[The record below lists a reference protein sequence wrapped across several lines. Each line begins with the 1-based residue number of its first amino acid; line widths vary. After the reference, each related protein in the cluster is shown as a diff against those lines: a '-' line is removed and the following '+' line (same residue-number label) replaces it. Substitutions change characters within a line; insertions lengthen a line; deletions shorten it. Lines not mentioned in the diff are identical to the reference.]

1 MGFNFNIG
9 WNNTAPTSV
18 ERNSDG
24 SFFFETKTSD
34 AKHAKL
40 LTDNQKLEAILTNPA
55 VLKVF
60 TLNCDLFS
68 LGKIKKEG
76 GDTDFLYSQRKRPN
90 FKQTWTQFLWDYMFW
105 VQTGTA
111 YLWNPSGA
119 GKLSETNTIQWLN
132 PTCIEW
138 ETSVIDKL
146 KGLIFSEA
154 TYKEIL
160 KGSIK
165 YNLGN
170 GQSKII
176 PLNEITPFFDLSNS
190 IDGNFYKGASRLDAL
205 YKVISNSEQA
215 LDAKSINLEFT
226 KKFMVSGKNSDSDIM
241 NLTMA
246 DGEKTS
252 IESSMRSNKSVH
264 AVKTP
269 VNISRFVENI
279 ASLKLDDSYYNDFF
293 MIGSMYGIPK
303 DVLESAIRG
312 NSTYDNQEKAI
323 GRHVDYVMKPKGQ
336 MLTDELEDKFGYE
349 SLTMDWNHLSF
360 NQVFELQRAAVV
372 KAKLDNV
379 ILAKTN
385 DLNIA
390 DYEK

>member
-9 WNNTAPTSV
+9 WNSSMPTSV

-24 SFFFETKTSD
+24 SFFFETLTSD
-34 AKHAKL
+34 ARHNRL
-40 LTDNQKLEAILTNPA
+40 LTETQKLNAVLSNPA

-60 TLNCDLFS
+60 TINCDLFS
-68 LGKIKKEG
+68 MGKINQKG
-76 GDTDFLYSQRKRPN
+76 GDVDFLYSQRSKPN

-111 YLWNPSGA
+111 YLWNPGNASI
-119 GKLSETNTIQWLN
+119 LSENNTIQWLN
-132 PTCIEW
+132 PIGIEW
-138 ETSVIDKL
+138 DTDIIDKL
-146 KGLIFSEA
+146 KGLVFSEA
-154 TYKEIL
+154 TYKDIL
-160 KGSIK
+160 KGTVK

-170 GQSKII
+170 GQTKII
-176 PLNEITPFFDLSNS
+176 PLDEITPFFDLSNS

-226 KKFMVSGKNSDSDIM
+226 KKFMVSGKNSDDNIM
-241 NLTMA
+241 NLVMP
-246 DGEKTS
+246 DGEKSS
-252 IESSMRSNKSVH
+252 IEASMRSNKSVH

-336 MLTDELEDKFGYE
+336 MLTDELEEKFGYKDLKM
-349 SLTMDWNHLSF
+349 SWGHLSF
-360 NQVFELQRAAVV
+360 NQVFELQKETVI
-372 KAKLDNV
+372 KAKLDNA
-379 ILAKTN
+379 ILAKAN
-385 DLNIA
+385 QLNVE
-390 DYEK
+390 DYED

>member
-9 WNNTAPTSV
+9 WNSSMPTSV

-24 SFFFETKTSD
+24 SFFFETQTSD
-34 AKHAKL
+34 AKHDKL
-40 LTDNQKLEAILTNPA
+40 LTDAQKLNAILSNPA

-68 LGKIKKEG
+68 LGKINTKG
-76 GDTDFLYSQRKRPN
+76 GEVDFLYSQRSKPN

-111 YLWNPSGA
+111 YLWNPSNA
-119 GKLSETNTIQWLN
+119 NSLSDTNSIQWLN
-132 PTCIEW
+132 PVCIEW

-146 KGLIFSEA
+146 KGLIFSES

-165 YNLGN
+165 YDLGN
-170 GQSKII
+170 GKSKTI
-176 PLNEITPFFDLSNS
+176 PLNEITPFFDLSNA
-190 IDGNFYKGASRLDAL
+190 IDGNFYKGASRIDAL

-226 KKFMVSGKNSDSDIM
+226 KKFMVSGKNSDDNIM
-241 NLTMA
+241 NLVMP

-252 IESSMRSNKSVH
+252 IESSMRSSKSVH

-336 MLTDELEDKFGYE
+336 MLTDELEEKFGYKDLIM
-349 SLTMDWNHLSF
+349 SWSHLSF
-360 NQVFELQRAAVV
+360 NQVFELQKEAVT
-372 KAKLDNV
+372 KSKLDNI

-385 DLNIA
+385 GINLEDI
-390 DYEK
+390 

>member
-9 WNNTAPTSV
+9 WNSSMPTSV

-24 SFFFETKTSD
+24 SFFFEQVTSD
-34 AKHAKL
+34 ARHNRL
-40 LTDNQKLEAILTNPA
+40 LTETQKLNAVLSNPA

-68 LGKIKKEG
+68 LGKITSNGEANE
-76 GDTDFLYSQRKRPN
+76 FLRSKRSKPN
-90 FKQTWTQFLWDYMFW
+90 FKQTWTQFMWEYMFW

-111 YLWNPSGA
+111 YLWSPNNA
-119 GKLSETNTIQWLN
+119 LSENDTIQWLN
-132 PTCIEW
+132 PICIEW
-138 ETSVIDKL
+138 DTDLIDKL
-146 KGLIFSEA
+146 KGLVFSEA
-154 TYKEIL
+154 TYKDIL
-160 KGSIK
+160 KGTIK

-170 GQSKII
+170 GTTKLI
-176 PLNEITPFFDLSNS
+176 PLNEITPFFDLSNA

-226 KKFMVSGKNSDSDIM
+226 KKFMVSGKNSDDNIM
-241 NLTMA
+241 NLVMP
-246 DGEKTS
+246 DGEKSS

-303 DVLESAIRG
+303 DVLESAIKG

-323 GRHVDYVMKPKGQ
+323 GRHVDYVMKPKGK
-336 MLTDELEDKFGYE
+336 MLTDELEDKFNFTGLDM
-349 SLTMDWNHLSF
+349 SWSHLSF
-360 NQVFELQRAAVV
+360 NQVFEIQKQTVI
-372 KAKLDNV
+372 KAKLDNA
-379 ILAKTN
+379 ILAKSN
-385 DLNIA
+385 EINID
-390 DYEK
+390 DYED

>member
-9 WNNTAPTSV
+9 FNSSAPSSV

-24 SFFFETKTSD
+24 SFFFETQTSD
-34 AKHAKL
+34 AKHTKL
-40 LTDNQKLEAILTNPA
+40 LTDTQKLKAVLTNPA
-55 VLKVF
+55 ALKVF

-68 LGKIKKEG
+68 LGRVNKVG
-76 GDTDFLYSQRKRPN
+76 GDIDFLYSQRKKPN
-90 FKQTWTQFLWDYMFW
+90 FKQTWTQFLWEYMFW

-111 YLWNPSGA
+111 YLWHPD
-119 GKLSETNTIQWLN
+119 GKLSDNSTIQWLN
-132 PTCIEW
+132 PTCIDW
-138 ETSVIDKL
+138 DSSVIDKL
-146 KGLIFSEA
+146 KGLVFSEG
-154 TYKEIL
+154 TYNEIL
-160 KGSIK
+160 KGTIK

-170 GQSKII
+170 GSTKII
-176 PLNEITPFFDLSNS
+176 PLNEITPFFDLSN
-190 IDGNFYKGASRLDAL
+190 IVDGNFYQGASRLDAL

-226 KKFMVSGKNSDSDIM
+226 KKFMVSGKNSDDNIM
-241 NLTMA
+241 NLVMP
-246 DGEKTS
+246 DGEKSS
-252 IESSMRSNKSVH
+252 IEASMRSNKSVH

-336 MLTDELEDKFGYE
+336 MLTDELEEKFGYDALE
-349 SLTMDWNHLSF
+349 MNWNHLSF
-360 NQVFELQRAAVV
+360 NQVFELQRATVI
-372 KAKLDNV
+372 KAKLDNI
-379 ILAKTN
+379 ILAKAN
-385 DLNIA
+385 NINL
-390 DYEK
+390 DEI

>member
-9 WNNTAPTSV
+9 FNSSMPSSV

-24 SFFFETKTSD
+24 SFFFETFTSD
-34 AKHAKL
+34 ARHNRL
-40 LTDNQKLEAILTNPA
+40 LTERQKLNAVLSNPA

-60 TLNCDLFS
+60 TINCDLFS
-68 LGKIKKEG
+68 MGKINQKKGE
-76 GDTDFLYSQRKRPN
+76 TDFLYSKRSKPN
-90 FKQTWTQFLWDYMFW
+90 FKQTWTQFLWEYMFW

-119 GKLSETNTIQWLN
+119 SILSENNTIQWLN
-132 PTCIEW
+132 PVYMEFDT
-138 ETSVIDKL
+138 TVIDKL
-146 KGLIFSEA
+146 KSLVFSEA
-154 TYKEIL
+154 TYKDIL
-160 KGSIK
+160 KGTVR
-165 YNLGN
+165 YDLGN
-170 GQSKII
+170 GQTKVI
-176 PLNEITPFFDLSNS
+176 PLNEITPFFDLSNC

-215 LDAKSINLEFT
+215 LDAKAINLEFT
-226 KKFMVSGKNSDSDIM
+226 KKFMVSGKNSDDNIM
-241 NLTMA
+241 NLVMP
-246 DGEKTS
+246 DGEKNS

-336 MLTDELEDKFGYE
+336 MLTDELEVMFKYKDLVMSWG
-349 SLTMDWNHLSF
+349 HLSF
-360 NQVFELQRAAVV
+360 NQVFELQKEAVL
-372 KAKLDNV
+372 KAKLDNA
-379 ILAKTN
+379 ILAKN
-385 DLNIA
+385 NALNTE
-390 DYEK
+390 DYED